1 MDLFR
6 NVKIPFESEAEEN
19 KQQKSMNMF
28 TQFSSFG
35 HLRFIVKLN
44 INIYFI

>member
-6 NVKIPFESEAEEN
+6 NVKILFESEAEEN
-19 KQQKSMNMF
+19 KQQKSMKMF
-28 TQFSSFG
+28 TQFSFFG

-44 INIYFI
+44 IYKYFN